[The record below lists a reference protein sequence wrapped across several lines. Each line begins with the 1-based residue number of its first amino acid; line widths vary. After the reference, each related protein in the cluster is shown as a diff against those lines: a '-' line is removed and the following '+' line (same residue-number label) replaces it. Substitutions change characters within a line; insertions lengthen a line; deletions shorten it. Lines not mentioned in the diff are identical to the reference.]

1 MSLQR
6 KNFRPRH
13 AAKGVSLI
21 EVLISVL
28 VMGIGMLGIAA
39 MQATALR
46 NNQSALERS
55 QAVVQSYAI
64 LDAMR
69 ANAVAARAGEYN
81 MAMTGTAPTG
91 ATLADTDRADWINAL
106 QGMGGIGGVPAGISR
121 GQNFGRAHGCILPCL
136 RLLCQAPPCPSA
148 IAPAAHAACAQAA
161 Q

>member
-81 MAMTGTAPTG
+81 MAMTGTAPAG

-106 QGMGGIGGVPAGISR
+106 QGMGGIGESAQGSINCNGAVCTVTVQWDDTR
-121 GQNFGRAHGCILPCL
+121 GSDGSTTRQFATVTRI
-136 RLLCQAPPCPSA
+136 
-148 IAPAAHAACAQAA
+148 
-161 Q
+161 

>member
-6 KNFRPRH
+6 KNFSPRRV
-13 AAKGVSLI
+13 AQGVSLI

-106 QGMGGIGGVPAGISR
+106 QGRGGIGG
-121 GQNFGRAHGCILPCL
+121 
-136 RLLCQAPPCPSA
+136 SA
-148 IAPAAHAACAQAA
+148 QGAINCNGAACTVTVQWDDTRGSDGSATRQFATVTRI
-161 Q
+161 